1 MISENKKQTALSP
14 FVEAFHFYLK
24 TGEFSADQAEK
35 LALLMLEI
43 AQLHQLKEMKKVPN
57 VAALVDVKMKKAV
70 KLQKQLKMF
79 ETSFNEQ
86 DMISSLESELNLSF

>member
-1 MISENKKQTALSP
+1 MSTEQKNQPALSP

-24 TGEFSADQAEK
+24 SGEFSAEQAEN

-43 AQLHQLKEMKKVPN
+43 AQLHQLKEMKKVPH
-57 VAALVDVKMKKAV
+57 VAALVDVKMKKAI

-79 ETSFNEQ
+79 ESSFDEQ
-86 DMISSLESELNLSF
+86 DMITSLESELNLSF